1 MKQFITTHKTLVCI
15 IAVLCVAVI
24 GSVVAFAVGADKE
37 KQEETTTVSETTI
50 EETTTQKETTETTTV
65 KETADPYL
73 KGGKMYSRLTGMPVS
88 KKIGTKRP
96 IAIMI
101 NNIGDAIPQSG
112 ISSADVIYEATVEGG
127 ITRMMAMFENYD
139 KISRIGSVRSCR
151 FYFPYWA
158 VEWDAIYAH
167 FGQSG
172 FAMDFLKSGKV
183 DALNAM
189 DNSAFVTFYRD
200 PSKVAPHNV
209 FATPAG
215 IRQTIND
222 KQYRT
227 TYKKN
232 VKKHFQ
238 FAKYGT
244 EYILKTGF
252 KASRIDTNYP
262 VNHSY
267 FVYNKKTKLYE
278 RFQFGTAHI
287 DELNQK
293 QLTCSN
299 VIIQQADAPLFG
311 DGKSVD
317 FQIVGS
323 GKGMYFTRGKGIKI
337 IWKKSKDTS
346 ITHFYDEK
354 GKEIK
359 LNTGKTFICV
369 MPSDQT
375 PTITK

>member
-189 DNSAFVTFYRD
+189 DNSAFVTFY
-200 PSKVAPHNV
+200 
-209 FATPAG
+209 
-215 IRQTIND
+215 
-222 KQYRT
+222 
-227 TYKKN
+227 KKN